1 MDTRLEYLC
10 PTHHSSPHTPGGKE
24 EGRKEEGRRDGVSSS
39 LSQAGPSCRLM
50 FVYNPSAQ
58 LGKFSVHC
66 PPLGS
71 INKVKLKA
79 VRLFPSHPH
88 TSLSTFHN
96 LHNHTSHMHLRVHT
110 CTYADLL
117 ESERDSSRAAGS
129 WNQLGTASHSPHSP
143 NEREARPVCTQ
154 MR

>member
-79 VRLFPSHPH
+79 VRLSPSHPH

-96 LHNHTSHMHLRVHT
+96 LHNHTSHMHLRVHMQI
-110 CTYADLL
+110 C
-117 ESERDSSRAAGS
+117 
-129 WNQLGTASHSPHSP
+129 WNQNETAHELLALGTNSGLLHILRIPPMKEKPDLYAH
-143 NEREARPVCTQ
+143 R
-154 MR
+154 